1 MGPLDRQSVELSL
14 GRHHADYNHAATQI
28 QSVYRGSK
36 ARAGYGVPPVPAS
49 TVVSPEQAALRRQ
62 WFEGTWICTWEH
74 IGKSATMQLTNA
86 FSTTSQV
93 VRWTGPLDG
102 ANYSIDCAA
111 YPPIFRWGGDAG
123 GGGDAGTM
131 QWMVLEKSS
140 DNKITW
146 LTSAPNAADRKIVWT
161 RVAPSPV
168 PIAQAFAVPQGG
180 AAAAVVAQAVP
191 VVTPVQPTAQL
202 VQAAAVPA
210 QPYQAAVQA
219 AVPGRAV
226 ASAPSV
232 AAVAAVEP

>member
-1 MGPLDRQSVELSL
+1 MGDRQSVELSL
-14 GRHHADYNHAATQI
+14 GARQDYQDDYNHAATQI
-28 QSVYRGSK
+28 QSVYRGNK
-36 ARAGYGVPPVPAS
+36 ARAGYGVPPIPAS

-62 WFEGTWICTWEH
+62 WFEGTWVCTWVNA
-74 IGKSATMQLTNA
+74 GKSATMQLTNA

-140 DNKITW
+140 DNTITW

-161 RVAPSPV
+161 RAALPPV

-191 VVTPVQPTAQL
+191 VQPTAQL
-202 VQAAAVPA
+202 VQAAAVPVR
-210 QPYQAAVQA
+210 PYQAVVQA
-219 AVPGRAV
+219 AVPGQAV
-226 ASAPSV
+226 ASAPPV
-232 AAVAAVEP
+232 AAVAAAEP